1 MQMSTGELHT
11 VGSTVMWMNLDWAAA
26 NGDKVNDLCSGAAIG
41 YDHNGVAL
49 PATRSSAALLSL
61 VSESQKI
68 RFDIADSTCK
78 PRYKSTWNLHVGRNM
93 SEIITGDLIEYNAS
107 HTAIDVLSIATK
119 LQQFQLLLSYG
130 MLAKAASV
138 LQAVAQDAFLTSTRI
153 SKYSAMLTSADAF
166 SAQL

>member
-1 MQMSTGELHT
+1 MLTSTGELHT

-26 NGDKVNDLCSGAAIG
+26 NTDKVNSLCDGSVVG
-41 YDHNGVAL
+41 YDHNGMAL
-49 PATRSSAALLSL
+49 PATRSSAALLML
-61 VSESQKI
+61 ISESQKL
-68 RFDIADSTCK
+68 RFDINATSCK
-78 PRYKSTWNLHVGRNM
+78 PRYKSTWNLSIGRSM

-138 LQAVAQDAFLTSTRI
+138 IVAVSTDEFLTSARV
-153 SKYSAMLTSADAF
+153 SKYASMLSSADAF